1 MFAIAG
7 CGICALSIVLAMI
20 PGDTPDVD
28 MSESF
33 QSALSTFLLSFV
45 LGIAFFFSVIK
56 YLPRIPGVRRRGG
69 LILDGAIVGVPT
81 ADSALEDQA
90 RLRDLLGKSGVVVTT
105 LRPAGKVELDA
116 GQFVDVVS
124 NGEYIEK
131 GEPNTVQEIDGPR
144 IVVTRKQHD
153 EA

>member
-1 MFAIAG
+1 M
-7 CGICALSIVLAMI
+7 AMI
-20 PGDTPDVD
+20 PGDTPDAD
-28 MSESF
+28 MGESI
-33 QSALSTFLLSFV
+33 QSALSIFLWSFV
-45 LGIAFFFSVIK
+45 LGIGCFFSIIK
-56 YLPRIPGVRRRGG
+56 YLPRLPGVRRRGG
-69 LILDGAIVGVPT
+69 LISDGAIVGVPT

-105 LRPAGKVELDA
+105 LRPAGKVELD
-116 GQFVDVVS
+116 GGRFVNVVS

-131 GEPNTVQEIDGPR
+131 GEPITVQEVNGLR